1 MQKMKCLRKIARLQ
15 YLISIFTR
23 RIMPILIM
31 VRHGQSTWNLENRF
45 TGDVDV
51 DLTPL
56 GEEEAKKAGRLLKTF
71 HLDKAYS
78 SVLKR
83 AIHTLDIIL
92 KETGNGTIPVTK
104 SPALNERNYGDLQGL
119 NKTDIEKKYG
129 VSQVLLWRRSFDVA
143 PPHGESLKNTY
154 DRVVPYYTKEIAPDL
169 RGGKN
174 VLVVAHGNS
183 LRALM
188 MYLENISQ
196 EEIVNLNLAT
206 GVPKLY
212 DLDNALHVAKTYY
225 VQ

>member
-1 MQKMKCLRKIARLQ
+1 
-15 YLISIFTR
+15 
-23 RIMPILIM
+23 MPILII

-45 TGDVDV
+45 TGEVDV

-56 GEEEAKKAGRLLKTF
+56 GEEEAKRAGRLLKAYSF
-71 HLDKAYS
+71 DKAYT

-83 AIHTLDIIL
+83 AIHSLDIIL
-92 KETGNGTIPVTK
+92 KETGKIHIPVIRT
-104 SPALNERNYGDLQGL
+104 PALNERNYGDLQGL
-119 NKTDIEKKYG
+119 NKTETEKKYG
-129 VSQVLLWRRSFDVA
+129 ASQVLLWRRSFDVA

-169 RGGKN
+169 KGGNN

-188 MYLENISQ
+188 MNLENRSQ

-206 GVPKLY
+206 GVPRVY
-212 DLDNALHVAKTYY
+212 ELDNDLHIAKTYY
-225 VQ
+225 IP

>member
-1 MQKMKCLRKIARLQ
+1 
-15 YLISIFTR
+15 
-23 RIMPILIM
+23 MPILII

-45 TGDVDV
+45 TGEVDV

-56 GEEEAKKAGRLLKTF
+56 GEEEAKKAGRLLKAYSF
-71 HLDKAYS
+71 DKAYT

-83 AIHTLDIIL
+83 AIHSLDIIL
-92 KETGNGTIPVTK
+92 KETGKIHIPVIRT
-104 SPALNERNYGDLQGL
+104 PALNERNYGDLQGL
-119 NKTDIEKKYG
+119 NKTETEKKYG
-129 VSQVLLWRRSFDVA
+129 ASQVLLWRRSFDVA

-169 RGGKN
+169 KGGNN

-188 MYLENISQ
+188 MNLENRSQ

-206 GVPKLY
+206 GVPRVY
-212 DLDNALHVAKTYY
+212 ELDNDLHIAKTYY
-225 VQ
+225 IP